1 MATFYV
7 QLEDRLLQISGEL
20 TADNISNALGYTPS
34 SFSGEFEDLQKVED
48 RFMQGPY
55 IHHFIEIEGDYRKEI
70 NEFCKYVPNLSVDR
84 TLEK

>member
-34 SFSGEFEDLQKVED
+34 SFSGEFEDLQNNPIIKSSQKD
-48 RFMQGPY
+48 
-55 IHHFIEIEGDYRKEI
+55 I
-70 NEFCKYVPNLSVDR
+70 NINCSYKQFRY
-84 TLEK
+84 